1 MGEAAGPRDQP
12 RNHRHTS
19 DIIPAVRHVV
29 LVPLTLAVLSGCPSD
44 PADGD
49 TQATGTGPGTSDD
62 ATTIPT
68 SGASEADTGTTG
80 TTGEPPT
87 LDLYGFAGGCF
98 SVRSGADYLAA
109 NPDATAFSFAADA
122 AGAARFVMQAADL
135 GTYVL
140 YDQDGGY
147 LVANDG
153 PLLRLTTLES
163 DVTLIDDTYIS
174 GAEWTLEASLVD
186 PYQYQLR
193 NRRNDLLL
201 ATDALAPA
209 GVPLT
214 FEPAS
219 DCKPYP
225 ELTLDATG
233 EISRTMFEDGDL
245 YGIVDTHSHIHSN
258 FAFGGGG
265 LFHGGAYHR
274 LGAPHALHDCSI
286 SHGEMGRKD
295 FFGYIFDQSGN
306 GQADIA
312 SLLPDLIAKQL
323 AEDNHATAGYP
334 DFTGWPNGPTRST
347 HQTQY
352 YKWLQ
357 RAYLAGLRLVVLHA
371 TTNAIICD
379 FMIGEGIQKGRYG
392 CDDMT
397 AVDRII
403 DEAYAMER
411 YIDAQSGG
419 PGLGWLRIVHTPAA
433 ARTVIA
439 GGKLAVILG
448 IETSNLFDCKLTPLA
463 GDPTCDAA
471 YVEAQLDHYYDLGVR
486 AIFPVHKYD
495 NKFTPG
501 DGDRA
506 FIELGNFAN
515 SGHWSNFTLDCPD
528 PQVGGFDDGD
538 VNFGGLNMPR
548 DVYDSPAPIDNSKF
562 QDAPLNTTGMYLNEI
577 GMPPLVGA
585 YCQNATLTALGEHM
599 LSEMMAR
606 GMIIEVDHLPQWSY
620 VRAYEL
626 LQAADYPPVGT
637 HGRNHNGL
645 LYALG
650 GVSKTNFDVCRGD
663 QPGATVQGFTDKI
676 QFIIDH
682 GGYPAEGFG
691 FDLNG
696 FAGARGPRFG
706 DGVCPIPQKDPITY
720 PFASYAGDIEFSQ
733 PVVGKRTLD
742 FNTEGLVHIGLLP
755 ELIEDARRDAVD
767 PADIEPLFRSAE
779 GYIRMWELAEQ
790 RAAELGE

>member
-1 MGEAAGPRDQP
+1 MR
-12 RNHRHTS
+12 
-19 DIIPAVRHVV
+19 PAV
-29 LVPLTLAVLSGCPSD
+29 LVPFAALFSFGCPSD
-44 PADGD
+44 PAVVEETGG
-49 TQATGTGPGTSDD
+49 TQGTGNGPGTTAATVPTTGPGATD
-62 ATTIPT
+62 AT
-68 SGASEADTGTTG
+68 DTTATTG
-80 TTGEPPT
+80 DPPD
-87 LDLYGFAGGCF
+87 LDVYAFAGGCY
-98 SVRSGADYLAA
+98 SLRSGDTYLAA
-109 NPDATAFSFAADA
+109 DADQATFAFTADE
-122 AGAARFVMQAADL
+122 AGAARFTMKAADL

-140 YDQDGGY
+140 YDQDRGY

-153 PLLRLTTLES
+153 PLVRLTTLDS
-163 DVTLIDDTYIS
+163 DVTLIDDAYIS
-174 GAEWTLEASLVD
+174 GAEWTLETSTVD
-186 PYQYQLR
+186 GSQYQLR
-193 NRRNDLLL
+193 NRRNDQLLG
-201 ATDALAPA
+201 ADALAA
-209 GVPLT
+209 EGVPVT
-214 FEPAS
+214 FESAS
-219 DCKPYP
+219 DCAPYP

-233 EISRTMFEDGDL
+233 AITRTMFDDGDL
-245 YGIVDTHSHIHSN
+245 YGIVDTHSHVHSN
-258 FAFGGGG
+258 YAFGGGG

-274 LGAPHALHDCSI
+274 LGVEHALHDCSI

-295 FFGYIFDQSGN
+295 FFGYIFDQTGN
-306 GQADIA
+306 NQADIS
-312 SLLPDLIAKQL
+312 SLIPDLVAKQL

-334 DFTGWPNGPTRST
+334 DFTEWPNGPRRST

-352 YKWLQ
+352 YLWLQ
-357 RAYLAGLRLVVLHA
+357 RAYLAGLRLEVLHA

-379 FMIGEGIQKGRYG
+379 FMIGEGIQKSRYG

-403 DEAYAMER
+403 DESYAMER

-419 PGLGWLRIVHTPAA
+419 PGLGWFRVVHTPAE
-433 ARTVIA
+433 ARAVIA
-439 GGKLAVILG
+439 GGKLAVVLG
-448 IETSNLFDCKLTPLA
+448 IETSNLFDCKLTPQA
-463 GDPTCDAA
+463 GDPTCDEA
-471 YVEAQLDHYYDLGVR
+471 YIESQLDHYYDLGVR

-528 PQVGGFDDGD
+528 PQVGGFDSGD

-562 QDAPLNTTGMYLNEI
+562 ATAPLNTTGMYLSEI
-577 GMPPLVGA
+577 GQPPLVGA

-599 LSEMMAR
+599 IGQMMAR
-606 GMIIEVDHLPQWSY
+606 GMIIEVDHFPQWSY
-620 VRAYEL
+620 IRAYEL
-626 LQAADYPPVGT
+626 LQAADYPPIGS
-637 HGRNHNGL
+637 HGRNNGGQ

-650 GVSKTNFDVCRGD
+650 GVSAGGFGVCRGD
-663 QPGATVQGFTDKI
+663 QPGATVQGFKDKI
-676 QFIIDH
+676 QFIEDH

-706 DGVCPIPQKDPITY
+706 DGVCQTPQADPITY
-720 PFASYAGDIEFSQ
+720 PFKSVAGDVEFTQ
-733 PVVGKRTLD
+733 PVVGNRTID

-767 PADIEPLFRSAE
+767 EADIEPLFRSAE

-790 RAAELGE
+790 RAAELGG

>member
-1 MGEAAGPRDQP
+1 MVACPADPAGGEA
-12 RNHRHTS
+12 
-19 DIIPAVRHVV
+19 
-29 LVPLTLAVLSGCPSD
+29 
-44 PADGD
+44 GD
-49 TQATGTGPGTSDD
+49 TRATD
-62 ATTIPT
+62 T
-68 SGASEADTGTTG
+68 SGGAGTEPTAGVPTTG
-80 TTGEPPT
+80 MTGMTGMVETTGEPPE
-87 LDLYGFAGGCF
+87 LDTYGFANGCF
-98 SVRSGADYLAA
+98 SLRSGAVYLAA
-109 NPDATAFSFAADA
+109 DGDATAFSFGADK
-122 AGAARFVMQAADL
+122 AGAARFVMRAADL

-147 LVANDG
+147 LVAEDG
-153 PLLRLTTLES
+153 PLVRQTKLDS
-163 DVTLIDDTYIS
+163 DVTLIDDSYVS
-174 GAEWTLEASLVD
+174 GAEWTLETSVVD
-186 PYQYQLR
+186 GSQYQLR
-193 NRRNDLLL
+193 NRRNDRLL
-201 ATDALAPA
+201 ATAALADE
-209 GVPLT
+209 GVPVT

-219 DCKPYP
+219 DCKAYP
-225 ELTLDATG
+225 ELSLDATG
-233 EISRTMFEDGDL
+233 KVTRTMFDDGDL
-245 YGIVDTHSHIHSN
+245 YGIVDAHSHVHSN
-258 FAFGGGG
+258 YAFGGGG

-274 LGAPHALHDCSI
+274 LGVEHALPDCSI

-295 FFGYIFDQSGN
+295 FFGYIFDQTGN
-306 GQADIA
+306 DQPDLS
-312 SLLPDLIAKQL
+312 SLLPDLVAKQL
-323 AEDNHATAGYP
+323 AVDNHATAGYP
-334 DFTGWPNGPTRST
+334 DFTEWPNGPKRST

-352 YKWLQ
+352 YLWLQ
-357 RAYLAGLRLVVLHA
+357 RAYLAGLRLEVLHA

-379 FMIGEGIQKGRYG
+379 FMVGEGIQESRYG

-403 DEAYAMER
+403 DESYAMER

-419 PGLGWLRIVHTPAA
+419 PGLGWFRVVHTPAE

-439 GGKLAVILG
+439 EGKLAVVLG
-448 IETSNLFDCKLTPLA
+448 IETSNLFDCKLTPRA
-463 GDPTCDAA
+463 GDPTCDEA
-471 YVEAQLDHYYDLGVR
+471 YIESQLDHYYDLGVR

-506 FIELGNFAN
+506 FIELGNFSN

-528 PQVGGFDDGD
+528 PQVGGFDSGD
-538 VNFGGLNMPR
+538 VNFGGLNTPR
-548 DVYDSPAPIDNSKF
+548 DVYDSPAPNDNSKF
-562 QDAPLNTTGMYLNEI
+562 PTQPLITTTKYLGQISE
-577 GMPPLVGA
+577 PPLVGA

-599 LSEMMAR
+599 IGEMMAR

-626 LQAADYPPVGT
+626 LQAAKYPASGS
-637 HGRNHNGL
+637 HGRDNNGA
-645 LYALG
+645 LYELG
-650 GVSKTNFDVCRGD
+650 GVSATGFGVCRGD
-663 QPGATVQGFTDKI
+663 MPGQAVQGFKEKI
-676 QFIIDH
+676 QFIKDH

-706 DGVCPIPQKDPITY
+706 DGVCPTPQADPVTY

-733 PVVGKRTLD
+733 PVVGNRQLD

-767 PADIEPLFRSAE
+767 AADIEPLFRSAE

-790 RAAELGE
+790 RAAELGG